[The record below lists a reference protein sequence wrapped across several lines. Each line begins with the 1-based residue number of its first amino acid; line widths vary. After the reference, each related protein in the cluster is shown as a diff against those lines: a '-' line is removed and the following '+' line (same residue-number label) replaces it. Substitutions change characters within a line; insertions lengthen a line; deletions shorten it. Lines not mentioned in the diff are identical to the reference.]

1 MLIPLE
7 KVLSHEEAAV
17 FRDKLLC
24 AAWHNGLATAG
35 TLAGSVKQ
43 NLQLDDNDPLSVDL
57 GNRILRRLG
66 QHAGF
71 ISAALP
77 AAIYPPKFNCYQEGG
92 HYGLHIDSAMMAVP
106 GTAMT
111 VRTDV
116 SCTLFLSDAHDYDGG
131 ELEIEGPF
139 GVQQVKL
146 DAGDLILYPSTSLH
160 RVAPVTRGARIASF
174 FWVQS
179 MVADPTQR
187 ATLFD
192 LDQAIQ
198 GITPCVEADHPEL
211 LKLTAVYH
219 NLLRQWGHS

>member
-1 MLIPLE
+1 MLIPIE
-7 KVLSHEEAAV
+7 KLLSRDEAAQLQQ
-17 FRDKLLC
+17 KLRQ
-24 AAWHNGLATAG
+24 AGWQDGLATAG
-35 TLAGSVKQ
+35 SLAAGVKQ
-43 NLQLDDNDPLSVDL
+43 NLQLDDEDPLAAEL
-57 GNRILRRLG
+57 GNFILRRLG
-66 QHAGF
+66 RHPAF

-77 AAIYPPKFNCYQEGG
+77 AAIYPPKFNCYQDGG
-92 HYGLHIDSAMMAVP
+92 HYGLHVDSAMMAVP
-106 GTAMT
+106 RSQVT
-111 VRTDV
+111 VRTDI
-116 SCTLFLSDAHDYDGG
+116 SCTLFLNDASDYDGG

-160 RVAPVTRGARIASF
+160 RVTPVTRGARIASF

-179 MVADPTQR
+179 MVADATRR

-192 LDQAIQ
+192 LDQGIQ
-198 GITPCVEADHPEL
+198 SLTPRLPADDPEL

>member
-1 MLIPLE
+1 MLIPLQN
-7 KVLSHEEAAV
+7 VLTREEAGLM
-17 FRDKLLC
+17 RERLLR
-24 AAWHNGLATAG
+24 AGWQNGLATAG

-43 NLQLDDNDPLSVDL
+43 NLQLDDEDALSQEL
-57 GNRILRRLG
+57 GNAILRRLG
-66 QHAGF
+66 QHPGF
-71 ISAALP
+71 VSAALP
-77 AAIYPPKFNCYQEGG
+77 AAIYPPKFNCYQDGG
-92 HYGLHIDSAMMAVP
+92 HYGLHVDSAMMGVP
-106 GTAMT
+106 GTNVT

-116 SCTLFLSDAHDYDGG
+116 SCTLFLNDAEEYEGG

-160 RVAPVTRGARIASF
+160 RVTPVTRGARIASF

-198 GITPCVEADHPEL
+198 GITRRVKADDPEL